1 MLIALSASPC
11 EQQSHRL
18 DIETAQIQSLF
29 QRFLEQIHT
38 HIDDPTEV
46 HRSMARVPV
55 AFLFVASVPPRN
67 DRKCLAS
74 ALVPA
79 TVRSGVEPP
88 KAPGFLVSAPSSAP
102 S

>member
-1 MLIALSASPC
+1 MFIALSAAGPR

-46 HRSMARVPV
+46 HRSMARFQLLSYSLLQSLPETIET
-55 AFLFVASVPPRN
+55 AWPGPLCPHCS
-67 DRKCLAS
+67 
-74 ALVPA
+74 
-79 TVRSGVEPP
+79 SGVEPR
-88 KAPGFLVSAPSSAP
+88 KAPGFLVSASR
-102 S
+102 

>member
-1 MLIALSASPC
+1 MLIALSASPR
-11 EQQSHRL
+11 EQQSHHL

-29 QRFLEQIHT
+29 ERFLERHT